1 MKATISW
8 GLMLMYAMED
18 ILMELI
24 TDMQLQSSFHTLLAV
39 GVLAQHQPLFVQ
51 AQLIKGVLQM
61 EELVETQISIMI
73 SY

>member
-1 MKATISW
+1 
-8 GLMLMYAMED
+8 MLMYAMED

-24 TDMQLQSSFHTLLAV
+24 MDMLLQSSFRTLLAV
-39 GVLAQHQPLFVQ
+39 GALAQHQPLSVQ